1 MNEIILK
8 AFIEYMKEQRPSRPL
23 IYDYQTNK
31 FTDQRTQDM
40 YEGYCAGV
48 ASNMGIVGVTSSPGK
63 VQNCSVNS

>member
-48 ASNMGIVGVTSSPGK
+48 ASNMGTIAKPTSPGK
-63 VQNCSVNS
+63 VQNCSVN